1 MDAQIS
7 AVAFAA
13 SLRKSP
19 VKRPVKTGLRLGV
32 RPGKFGQLTRRT
44 RKFSASNY
52 GPRRPAAKT
61 NQLIVGPAG
70 WAYQVLGATIGERFM
85 ENREAA
91 ISIDRFFFAV
101 IATRVIGGLLTA
113 CDHIFG
119 HT

>member
-1 MDAQIS
+1 M
-7 AVAFAA
+7 
-13 SLRKSP
+13 
-19 VKRPVKTGLRLGV
+19 KTGLRLGV

-91 ISIDRFFFAV
+91 ISIDRFLIDLFISRRAICV
-101 IATRVIGGLLTA
+101 VTD
-113 CDHIFG
+113 CDHFFG
-119 HT
+119 RA